1 MIKQIPTSLFV
12 QRSAC
17 KLWRRQYHWFC
28 KWRILPWQGN
38 SIPIVL
44 HHFHNT
50 PSSKNWWRFT
60 VPEMFHICYHCLHST
75 DPESMRRPCASS
87 LLATNHPLP
96 AGDILSPT
104 EAIVSCIFINRVL
117 INLWYNLCTNI
128 ETMSMMLLLK
138 GVFVEII

>member
-1 MIKQIPTSLFV
+1 MLQFHQLKRTIDNRENGSVNVTSSSNFLKNSIKAMIKQIPMSLSV
-12 QRSAC
+12 QRPVC

-28 KWRILPWQGN
+28 LWRILPWQGN

-60 VPEMFHICYHCLHST
+60 LPEMFHICNHCLHLT
-75 DPESMRRPCASS
+75 DPESMCRPCASS

-96 AGDILSPT
+96 AGDIYLRSK
-104 EAIVSCIFINRVL
+104 R
-117 INLWYNLCTNI
+117 
-128 ETMSMMLLLK
+128 
-138 GVFVEII
+138 